1 MRGGATRALRRRM
14 GASIDTG
21 DDKKSVNVELNIVPY
36 IDLMSCVAAFLLVV
50 AVWVNLAQITIQP
63 KGKAR
68 GGDPIP
74 GELPKISVLLQSD
87 TMYVGVSYM
96 TIDPVVLKRQP
107 GADFDWNGLE
117 AALTA
122 LKRESEFAERT
133 DIEVAAESTATAPL
147 AYDHIIHAMD
157 TAVKVGFTRVELTEP
172 TSLSWRPTL

>member
-1 MRGGATRALRRRM
+1 M

-21 DDKKSVNVELNIVPY
+21 SDKKSVNVELNIVPY
-36 IDLMSCVAAFLLVV
+36 IDLMSCLTAFLLVV

-74 GELPKISVLLQSD
+74 GDPPKISVLLQHD
-87 TMYVGVSYM
+87 TMYVGVANM
-96 TIDPVVLKRQP
+96 TIDAVVLKRPP
-107 GADFDWNGLE
+107 GADFDWTGLE

-133 DIEVAAESTATAPL
+133 DIEVSAESTTTAPL
-147 AYDHIIHAMD
+147 TYDHVIHAMD
-157 TAVKVGFTRVELTEP
+157 VAVKAGFTQVELTEP